1 METDSD
7 RRALAGT
14 VTLVSLGLVMAAVA
28 SYDVVEDV
36 LVQGDPVVLT
46 LLENAVPFALSLL
59 VVGAGVR
66 VYTDDGPLEDRLTV
80 ARWALVGT
88 GGVALMVLWTLGF
101 QLWQGSVKPAF
112 IVSYTA
118 IWGCV
123 AGLLVGVYAVRQ
135 RRRERTI
142 ERVTDV
148 TAELWNVDT
157 ALVGASSR
165 EEMERAV
172 CERLTEIDR
181 FSYAWIGDATAA
193 DDAVE
198 PRVASGIDFEG
209 RGAVT
214 DGDSTIQQAA
224 RRDGDP
230 IVDASPDADLTAG
243 IAVPVRYDGA
253 PYGVLTVGVDSAA
266 AFGTFERDA
275 LDGLGRRLGD
285 AIHALRSREALLAD
299 TLVEF
304 TVELT
309 GAEQFCTSATA
320 ATDATLELSSANAT
334 EDAPFAF
341 FTVTEGDPEAV
352 ADAAEA
358 HESVAE
364 VVPLTD
370 CEGAPGLQVLYDDDP
385 FFTGVAEGTGRL
397 ADVRVSDGTATVEV
411 WYPRSADAAD
421 AAQLL
426 GTPPA
431 KTELVGRRT
440 VDIDPDHVEA
450 VEDRVLD
457 SLTDR
462 QATVARTAYYGG
474 YFETPRA
481 RTGEELAASLDI
493 TSPTFHDH
501 LRAAESK
508 LFEAVFEPERGD

>member
-1 METDSD
+1 MESD
-7 RRALAGT
+7 RRALLGAL
-14 VTLVSLGLVMAAVA
+14 TLVSLGLVMAAVA
-28 SYDVVEDV
+28 SYDVAEDV
-36 LVQGDPVVLT
+36 LVQGDLVVLT
-46 LLENAVPFALSLL
+46 LLENAVPFALALL

-80 ARWALVGT
+80 VRWALVGT

-101 QLWQGSVKPAF
+101 QLWQGTVKPAF

-165 EEMERAV
+165 PAMERAV
-172 CERLTEIDR
+172 CNRLTEVDR
-181 FSYAWIGDATAA
+181 FDYAWIGDTTAES
-193 DDAVE
+193 DTVE
-198 PRVASGIDFEG
+198 PRVESGLDG
-209 RGAVT
+209 SPDGPAVT
-214 DGDSTIQQAA
+214 DGGSTIQQAA
-224 RRDGDP
+224 RRDGEP
-230 IVDASPDADLTAG
+230 RVDLSPRDSLTAR

-253 PYGVLTVGVDSAA
+253 PYGVLTVGIDSEA
-266 AFGTFERDA
+266 AFGKFEREA
-275 LDGLGRRLGD
+275 LDNLGRRLGD
-285 AIHALRSREALLAD
+285 AIHALRSREALLSD

-304 TVELT
+304 TVEVT

-320 ATDATLELSSANAT
+320 ATDATLELSAADAT
-334 EDAPFAF
+334 ADAPLAF
-341 FTVTEGDPEAV
+341 FTVVEGDPDAV
-352 ADAAEA
+352 ASAAEA
-358 HESVAE
+358 HDSVAE
-364 VVPLTD
+364 VVTLTGR
-370 CEGAPGLQVLYDDDP
+370 EGGPGLQVVYDDAP
-385 FFTGVAEGTGRL
+385 FFTTVTEGAGRL
-397 ADVRVSDGTATVEV
+397 ADVRVDDGTATVEV
-411 WYPRSADAAD
+411 WYPRSADTAD
-421 AAQLL
+421 ATQLL
-426 GTPPA
+426 DTPPER
-431 KTELVGRRT
+431 TELVGRQT
-440 VDIDPDHVEA
+440 VEVDPDHVES

-457 SLTDR
+457 SLTER

-474 YFETPRA
+474 YFETPRE

-508 LFEAVFEPERGD
+508 LFEAVFEPEQRD